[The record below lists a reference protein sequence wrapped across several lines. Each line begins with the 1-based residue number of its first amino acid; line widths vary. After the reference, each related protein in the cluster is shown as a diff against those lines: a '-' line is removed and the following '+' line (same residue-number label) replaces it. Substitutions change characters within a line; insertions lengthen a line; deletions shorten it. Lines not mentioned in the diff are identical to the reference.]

1 MYFLRLRIES
11 YVRTFVTAGD
21 GNRRLQQQGNTMLR
35 SLVVADNVLVNEVE
49 IGNRVQ

>member
-1 MYFLRLRIES
+1 M
-11 YVRTFVTAGD
+11 TAGD